1 MNANSQTYSKLYQ
14 RKLSRIYYVQTV
26 LSILTFISL
35 LSIYLYGA
43 SILLSDDVA
52 YFLVIIVLSVLTAL
66 KLNTKQYLY
75 WFLRPKVAIGFFHN
89 LTNIVAVI
97 FALLCL
103 FLVLINT
110 NENEILITFGI
121 FGSTTFMLGLPLIF
135 YIWLT
140 FKNTNQRVSF
150 LASNNSIEEKFSN
163 IEAYLVIISV
173 AVFGIFYDFIPQK
186 AQFTLWLPL
195 LFLIVIGI
203 INFSINYFQIRWVL
217 KATKESEF
225 NKNTKVEKKS
235 DLGTSYENNPYQFE
249 KGIKENLIQSTPKQR
264 IYILNTLKQIVAI
277 DMLPVL
283 IEFSETYDID
293 SESEIVLQHTIEN
306 LQKTKK
312 SVLSIQNTYEF
323 VEQSNDTTL
332 IKGLIRLQLELKDKN
347 LVIKLLSDN
356 RNSIKSSASII
367 AGYFD
372 DINFISI
379 LIDHLQNPALSIWSQ
394 FALINIGVKAVKY
407 LDIEFTKRK
416 SSLFFVEACFE
427 VLSEIDDDY
436 AHNILFKSLNEV
448 NKNINLIASKKIIEK
463 IEKPTIDKRKYFG
476 SIFDDLIITQITNS
490 FLIAEIKSRNE
501 TFYQL
506 RKALE
511 NENKNNITLIKSLIK
526 LFYDKNIIDRLFS
539 YYGTNNLYEHAFCNH
554 LIDQHFKDNLS
565 ALNKIKALF
574 SPNDSRLL
582 ENLEE
587 EFPYVEFRKKYVD
600 DESLIWSILKLD
612 YDRINNWTRAC
623 AINTLQYL
631 YSEDIPFDLAAEFI
645 NRDKL
650 LKETAAICI
659 YKNIPEFYTIFLKR
673 LPKAEATKLD
683 FVVRSNVDYFTNKL
697 LREDNLLL
705 YDKIQFL
712 LSLPYFKELS
722 INELNTFEPFFKIK
736 VFTEGN
742 YPVSR
747 DDENLSGYWIV
758 ENGDVAFSDN
768 GIDFKHYSKRDIFQV
783 MPNLNESGKVF
794 FKTKKPTRFL
804 IIDKIVL
811 LSILKKSHDIILD
824 NIEEYTDF
832 YSPLQVEKL
841 LNEKVA

>member
-1 MNANSQTYSKLYQ
+1 MNANNQTYSNLY
-14 RKLSRIYYVQTV
+14 RSRLSRINSIQFV
-26 LSILTFISL
+26 LSILTFIAL
-35 LSIYLYGA
+35 LSVYLYGA
-43 SILLSDDVA
+43 SILFSDDVA
-52 YFLVIIVLSVLTAL
+52 YFLIIILLSVLTL
-66 KLNTKQYLY
+66 FKLNTKQYLY
-75 WFLRPKVAIGFFHN
+75 WFLRPKLNIGFFHN
-89 LTNIVAVI
+89 FTTIITMI
-97 FALLCL
+97 FSSLCL
-103 FLVLINT
+103 FLILINS
-110 NENEILITFGI
+110 NENEILITFGL
-121 FGSTTFMLGLPLIF
+121 FGSITFMLGLPIIF

-140 FKNTNQRVSF
+140 FKNTNQKVS
-150 LASNNSIEEKFSN
+150 LIATNNTSKHNFSN
-163 IEAYLVIISV
+163 VETYLVIISI
-173 AVFGIFYDFIPQK
+173 AVFGIIYDFIPQK
-186 AQFTLWLPL
+186 VQFILWYP
-195 LFLIVIGI
+195 LFLLILIGL
-203 INFSINYFQIRWVL
+203 INFIINYFQIRWIV
-217 KATKESEF
+217 KAVKESR
-225 NKNTKVEKKS
+225 NIKPVNTKKEF
-235 DLGTSYENNPYQFE
+235 GNSYEDNPYRFE
-249 KGIKENLIQSTPKQR
+249 KNIKENLIKADSKQR
-264 IYILNTLKQIVAI
+264 VYILNTLKQIVAI

-283 IEFSETYDID
+283 IEFQENYDTEV
-293 SESEIVLQHTIEN
+293 ESAVELQKTIEN
-306 LQKTKK
+306 LQKTKNN
-312 SVLSIQNTYEF
+312 VLAIQNTYEF
-323 VEQSNDTTL
+323 VEQANDTTI
-332 IKGLIRLQLELKDKN
+332 IKGLIRLQLQLKDKN
-347 LVIKLLSDN
+347 LVIKLLNDN
-356 RNSIKSSASII
+356 RNSIKSSACIV

-379 LIDHLQNPALSIWSQ
+379 LISHLQNPSLSMWSQ
-394 FALINIGVKAVKY
+394 FALKNIGIKAVKY

-427 VLSEIDDDY
+427 VLSDIDDTY

-463 IEKPTIDKRKYFG
+463 IKNPSIDKRKYFG

-490 FLIAEIKSRNE
+490 FLINEIENKNE

-511 NENKNNITLIKSLIK
+511 NENKNNIALIKSLIK
-526 LFYDKNIIDRLFS
+526 LYYDENVIETLFS

-554 LIDQHFKDNLS
+554 LIDEHFKDNLS

-574 SPNDSRLL
+574 SPKDSNLI

-587 EFPYVEFRKKYVD
+587 EFPYVEFRKKYSD
-600 DESLIWSILKLD
+600 EESLIWSILKLD

-645 NRDKL
+645 NKDKL

-659 YKNIPEFYTIFLKR
+659 YRNIPEFYTIFLKR

-705 YDKIQFL
+705 YNKIQFL

-722 INELNTFEPFFKIK
+722 INELNTFEPFFKVK
-736 VFTEGN
+736 VLNEGSHTI
-742 YPVSR
+742 SR

-758 ENGDVAFSDN
+758 ENGDATYSDN
-768 GIDFKHYSKRDIFQV
+768 GINFKHYSKRDIFQV

-794 FKTKKPTRFL
+794 FKIKKPTRFL

-811 LSILKKSHDIILD
+811 LNILKKSHDIILK

-832 YSPLQVEKL
+832 YSPLQVENL
-841 LNEKVA
+841 LNEQVA